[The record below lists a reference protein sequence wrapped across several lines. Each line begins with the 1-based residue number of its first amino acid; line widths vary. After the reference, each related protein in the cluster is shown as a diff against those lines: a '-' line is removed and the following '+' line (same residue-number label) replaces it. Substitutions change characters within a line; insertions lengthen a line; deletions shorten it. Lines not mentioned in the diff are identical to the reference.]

1 MPEKYKKMESDI
13 TNNNVSYEEIQK
25 AKEILHKAGI
35 KN

>member
-25 AKEILHKAGI
+25 AKKYYI
-35 KN
+35 KLV